1 MSKQAVLISIR
12 PEWVEKI
19 LSGEKTVEIRK
30 RKPHFPDPFKCYIY
44 CTKGG
49 DEKWLAGVKGGRE
62 SYKMNG
68 TVCAEFTCD
77 SIQEFSCPFPA
88 YSKEVDQT
96 ILKDACIAYVW
107 AHLYLGHKSGYAWH
121 ISDVKVY
128 DKPKEVST
136 FYKWDSSGNDIRP
149 CVNGRNCEHIG
160 FDYSEDCEICKIDYD
175 GENCPFLKLSR
186 PPQSWCYVEKI

>member
-1 MSKQAVLISIR
+1 MSKPAVLISIR

-19 LSGEKTVEIRK
+19 LSGEKKVEIRK
-30 RKPHFPDPFKCYIY
+30 RKPYFPAPFKCYIY

-49 DEKWLAGVKGGRE
+49 EEKWLAGVKGGRE
-62 SYKMNG
+62 SYKLNG

-77 SIQEFSCPFPA
+77 SIQNFSCPFPA

-107 AHLYLGHKSGYAWH
+107 AHLYLGHKSGCAWH

-128 DKPKEVST
+128 DKSKKITDFKRWNRTEENV
-136 FYKWDSSGNDIRP
+136 P
-149 CVNGRNCEHIG
+149 CAHVKSLYEPCET
-160 FDYSEDCEICKIDYD
+160 CTAC
-175 GENCPFLKLSR
+175 NLKR
-186 PPQSWCYVEKI
+186 PPQSWCYVEELEGNDK